1 MPAPSSR
8 LTTLRNAFLTGLALL
23 APLAVTFFVF
33 SWLVDAIGGRFRPFF
48 FFAVPETLREHP
60 SLSVV
65 WDVLATL
72 LVLSL
77 VTLFGYVSRY
87 VLGRFFGQLTERFI
101 QNIPGVSAV
110 YSTVKQIVG
119 TFSAQNRNLFSK
131 VVLIEFPRK
140 GTWSLGFLTNRT
152 QGEPQ
157 LRTVQDVWT
166 VFVPTTP
173 NPTSGFLIMLPK
185 EDIVELEMSVGDGM
199 KMIISG
205 GAVVP
210 PWPSPAAGTEHAPSS
225 PSELGI
231 GPRA

>member
-33 SWLVDAIGGRFRPFF
+33 AWLVDAIGGRFRPFF
-48 FFAVPETLREHP
+48 FFAVPETLREHS

-77 VTLFGYVSRY
+77 ITLFGYVSRY

-131 VVLIEFPRK
+131 VVLIEFPRR

-157 LRTVQDVWT
+157 HRTAQEVWT

-210 PWPSPAAGTEHAPSS
+210 PWPSTAVGPEQASS
-225 PSELGI
+225 VPSELGAA
-231 GPRA
+231 PRA

>member
-1 MPAPSSR
+1 MPAVSSR
-8 LTTLRNAFLTGLALL
+8 LTKLRNAFLTGLALL
-23 APLAVTFFVF
+23 APLAVTFIVF

-48 FFAVPETLREHP
+48 FFALPDTLRDHP
-60 SLSVV
+60 SLSIV
-65 WDVLATL
+65 WNVLATL
-72 LVLSL
+72 LVLCL

-87 VLGRFFGQLTERFI
+87 VLGRFFGQLLERFV
-101 QNIPGVSAV
+101 QSIPGVNAV
-110 YSTVKQIVG
+110 YNTVKQIVG

-140 GTWSLGFLTNRT
+140 GTWSLAFLTNRT

-157 LRTVQDVWT
+157 LKTAQEVWT

-173 NPTSGFLIMLPK
+173 NPTSGFLIMLPRH
-185 EDIVELEMSVGDGM
+185 EIMELDMSVGDGM

-210 PWPSPAAGTEHAPSS
+210 PWPSPVAGETETAHGRFTASRS
-225 PSELGI
+225 
-231 GPRA
+231 